1 MESMLWTRLTDG
13 RLRCGLC
20 AHACVLSP
28 GQRGR
33 CGVRSNHEGQP
44 LSLVDGL
51 VTGVQADPV
60 EKKPLYHFLPGSRT
74 FSVGSAGCNFS
85 CRFCQNHHISRDPLE
100 QERIRG
106 HEATPEMLVEAALRT
121 ACRSL
126 AFTYNEPTVFVELL
140 AATAA
145 LGQERGLPSI
155 LVSNGF
161 MSPGCL
167 ELLVSLWRASFRNLP
182 GAAKRYRLQSPVISG
197 KGLPRGPSR
206 QMPPG
211 TALPGRP
218 LFRRPGL
225 SGEAGRWKRC
235 LLTAPAPGCKVI
247 IFHILSADRMSLC
260 EEAPHEAETFRLH

>member
-33 CGVRSNHEGQP
+33 AVCAQP
-44 LSLVDGL
+44 RGASALAGGRAGDGR
-51 VTGVQADPV
+51 TGRPV
-60 EKKPLYHFLPGSRT
+60 EKKPLYHFLPGSPDLFRGQCRMQFFLPASART
-74 FSVGSAGCNFS
+74 IIFPVTRWSRSASAGTKPRRRCWW
-85 CRFCQNHHISRDPLE
+85 RRPW
-100 QERIRG
+100 
-106 HEATPEMLVEAALRT
+106 RT

-167 ELLVSLWRASFRNLP
+167 ELL
-182 GAAKRYRLQSPVISG
+182 
-197 KGLPRGPSR
+197 GP
-206 QMPPG
+206 
-211 TALPGRP
+211 LV
-218 LFRRPGL
+218 RRPI
-225 SGEAGRWKRC
+225 S
-235 LLTAPAPGCKVI
+235 T
-247 IFHILSADRMSLC
+247 
-260 EEAPHEAETFRLH
+260 